1 MIGIGTLIDAAAVV
15 LGGGIGILIRNYLP
29 KRFETLFFQTVGIFV
44 ICVGISMTGKME
56 NMLFII
62 ASLVAG
68 ATIGTILE
76 IEKNTLRFGDWIK
89 NKLNSNGDFAEG
101 LSTAFLLFAVG
112 AMSVLG
118 AIEEGTG
125 AKPELLYTKAFLDG
139 VSAIILAAVFGYGVL
154 FSAILLI
161 VFQLSITYLTLFLGD
176 FINQEMLT
184 GITEVGGIL
193 LLGLGLKVLDIK
205 KLPVLN
211 MIPAI
216 FIIAITLWV
225 KTNCF

>member
-1 MIGIGTLIDAAAVV
+1 MIGIGTLIDGAAVV
-15 LGGGIGILIRNYLP
+15 VGGGVGILIRNYLP
-29 KRFETLFFQTVGIFV
+29 KRFETLFFQTVGIFI

-62 ASLVAG
+62 ASLVVG
-68 ATIGTILE
+68 ATIGTFLQ
-76 IEKNTLRFGDWIK
+76 IEENTLRFGDWIK
-89 NKLNSNGDFAEG
+89 HKLKSNGDFSEG
-101 LSTAFLLFAVG
+101 LSTSFLLFAVG

-125 AKPELLYTKAFLDG
+125 ASPQLLYTKAFLDG

-161 VFQLSITYLTLFLGD
+161 LFQGSITFLTMFLGD
-176 FINQEMLT
+176 FINAEMLN
-184 GITEVGGIL
+184 GITVTGGIL
-193 LLGLGLKVLDIK
+193 LLGLGLKILDIK
-205 KLPVLN
+205 RLPVLN

-216 FIIAITLWV
+216 FVIAVSLWV
-225 KTNCF
+225 KSTYF